1 MDAVI
6 VASGPATRQLMHDE
20 TYLERLSLQ
29 PKRQFLGSQCSGAL
43 ILAGS
48 GSLEGLSATTHASAR
63 LELESFGISF
73 VAEPLVAH
81 DRVATAA
88 GCLAGIN
95 LDRWVLAKF
104 LPNEIVS
111 QCISSAS
118 PWGFG
123 LEEFKV

>member
-1 MDAVI
+1 MVLADVLKI
-6 VASGPATRQLMHDE
+6 DELLLVA
-20 TYLERLSLQ
+20 
-29 PKRQFLGSQCSGAL
+29 KRRRELTPDVS
-43 ILAGS
+43 
-48 GSLEGLSATTHASAR
+48 TR